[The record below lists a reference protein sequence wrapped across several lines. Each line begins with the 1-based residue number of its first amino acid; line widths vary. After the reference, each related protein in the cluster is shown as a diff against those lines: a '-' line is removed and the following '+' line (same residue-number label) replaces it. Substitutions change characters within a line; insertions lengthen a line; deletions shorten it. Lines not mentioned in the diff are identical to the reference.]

1 MHRSTDTVIIFS
13 IFISTI
19 KKGPR
24 FVCGTLLLYLLDNF
38 CFVMT
43 SYNLPA

>member
-1 MHRSTDTVIIFS
+1 MHRSTDTVIIKS
-13 IFISTI
+13 LFISTI

-38 CFVMT
+38 CLVT
-43 SYNLPA
+43 ANYNLPA